1 MKKTFI
7 FLSLTLFSLVLKAQ
21 EKKKIEADKKS
32 SFVQYA
38 MKHPMHDWDA
48 KSTANKS
55 IIVYNEKTTA
65 IEAVAVIVPVK
76 SFDSGNSNRDSHAL
90 EALEALKFPNVSFS
104 ASNIQEAN
112 NELTIKGN
120 LTFHG
125 VTKPIEIKAKKTASK
140 GNIKI
145 EGKFDINM
153 KDYGVEP
160 PGLMGVRADEKIN
173 LNFNMVFN
181 L

>member
-1 MKKTFI
+1 MKKTVI
-7 FLSLTLFSLVLKAQ
+7 YLGLILISLVTKAQ
-21 EKKKIEADKKS
+21 EKKKIEADKKTS
-32 SFVQYA
+32 YVQYA

-48 KSTANKS
+48 KSTANKC
-55 IIVYNEKTTA
+55 IIVYNDKTSA

-104 ASNIQEAN
+104 ANNIQEAN
-112 NELTIKGN
+112 NLLTIKGN
-120 LTFHG
+120 LNFHG
-125 VTKPIEIKAKKTASK
+125 VTKPIEVKAKKAAS
-140 GNIKI
+140 GDNLKI
-145 EGKFDINM
+145 EGKFEINM

-160 PGLMGVRADEKIN
+160 PGLMGVKADEKIS
-173 LNFNMVFN
+173 LSFHMVFN

>member
-1 MKKTFI
+1 MKKTVI
-7 FLSLTLFSLVLKAQ
+7 FLGLILISLVTKAQ
-21 EKKKIEADKKS
+21 EKKKIEADKKTS
-32 SFVQYA
+32 YVQYA

-48 KSTANKS
+48 KSTANKC
-55 IIVYNEKTTA
+55 IIVYNDKTSA

-104 ASNIQEAN
+104 ANNIQEAN
-112 NELTIKGN
+112 NLLTIKGN

-125 VTKPIEIKAKKTASK
+125 VTKPIEVKAKKAASDD
-140 GNIKI
+140 NLKI
-145 EGKFDINM
+145 EGKFEINM

-160 PGLMGVRADEKIN
+160 PGLMGVKADEKIS
-173 LNFNMVFN
+173 LSFNMVFN

>member
-1 MKKTFI
+1 MKKTFL
-7 FLSLTLFSLVLKAQ
+7 FLCLACLSWVVKAQ

-32 SFVQYA
+32 SYIQYA

-48 KSTANKS
+48 KSTSNKS
-55 IIVYNEKTTA
+55 IIVYNEKTSA

-104 ASNIQEAN
+104 ASNIQESN
-112 NELTIKGN
+112 NELSIKGN

-125 VTKPIEIKAKKTASK
+125 VTKPIEIKAKKTVSK

-160 PGLMGVRADEKIN
+160 PGLMGVRADEKIS

>member
-1 MKKTFI
+1 MKNSLLFI
-7 FLSLTLFSLVLKAQ
+7 GLLFFTTITHGQ
-21 EKKKIEADKKS
+21 DKKKLEADKKL
-32 SFVQYA
+32 SFMQYA

-48 KSTANKS
+48 KSTNNKCVV
-55 IIVYNEKTTA
+55 VYNSKTSLL
-65 IEAVAVIVPVK
+65 EAVAVIIPVR

-90 EALEALKFPNVSFS
+90 EALEALKFPNVTFS
-104 ASNIQEAN
+104 ANQIQETN
-112 NELTIKGN
+112 NQLSIKGN

-125 VTKPIEIKAKKTASK
+125 VTKPIEIIAKKTIADNNLK
-140 GNIKI
+140 V
-145 EGKFDINM
+145 EGKFEINM

-160 PGLMGVRADEKIN
+160 PGLMGIRANEKIN

>member
-7 FLSLTLFSLVLKAQ
+7 FLSIILISLVSKAQ
-21 EKKKIEADKKS
+21 EKKKIEADKKTS
-32 SFVQYA
+32 YVQYA

-48 KSTANKS
+48 KSTANKC
-55 IIVYNEKTTA
+55 IIVYNDKTSA

-90 EALEALKFPNVSFS
+90 EALEALKYPNVSFS

-112 NELTIKGN
+112 NQLMIKGN

-125 VTKPIEIKAKKTASK
+125 VTKPVELKAIKTLS
-140 GNIKI
+140 GRSLKI

-153 KDYGVEP
+153 KDFGIEP

-173 LNFNMVFN
+173 LSFNMAFN

>member
-1 MKKTFI
+1 MKKIFV
-7 FLSLTLFSLVLKAQ
+7 FLSLILFSVGTEAQ
-21 EKKKIEADKKS
+21 EKKKIEANKKES
-32 SFVQYA
+32 YVQYA

-48 KSTANKS
+48 KSTTNKC
-55 IIVYNEKTTA
+55 IIVYNEKTA
-65 IEAVAVIVPVK
+65 SIDAVAVIVPVK

-90 EALEALKFPNVSFS
+90 ESLEALKFPNVSFS
-104 ASNIQEAN
+104 ASNIQEN
-112 NELTIKGN
+112 NNQLIIKGN

-125 VTKPIEIKAKKTASK
+125 VTKSVELKAKKTVS
-140 GNIKI
+140 GNNLKI

-153 KDYGVEP
+153 KDYGIEP

>member
-1 MKKTFI
+1 MKKTVI
-7 FLSLTLFSLVLKAQ
+7 FLSLILISLGTKAQ
-21 EKKKIEADKKS
+21 EKKKIEADKKT

-38 MKHPMHDWDA
+38 MKHPMHNWDA
-48 KSTANKS
+48 KSTANKCV
-55 IIVYNEKTTA
+55 IVYNDKTSA
-65 IEAVAVIVPVK
+65 IEAVAVLVPVK

-90 EALEALKFPNVSFS
+90 EVLDALKFPNVPFS
-104 ASNIQEAN
+104 ASNIQEVN
-112 NELTIKGN
+112 NQLTIKGN

-125 VTKPIEIKAKKTASK
+125 VTKPVEVKAKKTVTE
-140 GNIKI
+140 GNLKI

-153 KDYGVEP
+153 KDYGIEP
-160 PGLMGVRADEKIN
+160 PGLLGIRADEKIN

>member
-1 MKKTFI
+1 MKKSFI
-7 FLSLTLFSLVLKAQ
+7 FLSFILVSFLSNGQ
-21 EKKKIEADKKS
+21 EKKKIEADKKVS
-32 SFVQYA
+32 YVQYA

-48 KSTANKS
+48 KSTANKC
-55 IIVYNEKTTA
+55 IIVYNDKNTA

-90 EALEALKFPNVSFS
+90 ESLEALKFPNVSFS

-112 NELTIKGN
+112 NQLTIKGN

-125 VTKPIEIKAKKTASK
+125 VTKPIEVKAKKTASS
-140 GNIKI
+140 NNLKI

-153 KDYGVEP
+153 KDFGVEP
-160 PGLMGVRADEKIN
+160 PGLMGVRADEKIS
-173 LNFNMVFN
+173 LSFNMVFN